1 MNDSNIYLISANI
14 SGTVVYHR
22 KGSGSK
28 KAMYVCVSVECLY
41 FTDLYTQKVL
51 ITTAKR

>member
-1 MNDSNIYLISANI
+1 MNDSDIYLINANS

-22 KGSGSK
+22 KTSGSK

-51 ITTAKR
+51 ITTADR